1 MKCIVVLAALACCA
15 FSADFYTN
23 KYDNINIDNI
33 LSNNRLLTNY
43 INCLLEKGRCNE
55 DGKTLKEIIPDA
67 LITNCEKCNEKQRQS
82 VKKVVGFLVKN
93 RRKDYDALVAKYDP
107 QGIYRENYKH
117 YVEELN

>member
-1 MKCIVVLAALACCA
+1 MKCVVIFAALAYCA
-15 FSADFYTN
+15 FGADYYTN

-33 LSNNRLLTNY
+33 LANNRLLGNY

-67 LITNCEKCNEKQRQS
+67 LITNCQKCNEKQRQS

-117 YVEELN
+117 YLDDLN